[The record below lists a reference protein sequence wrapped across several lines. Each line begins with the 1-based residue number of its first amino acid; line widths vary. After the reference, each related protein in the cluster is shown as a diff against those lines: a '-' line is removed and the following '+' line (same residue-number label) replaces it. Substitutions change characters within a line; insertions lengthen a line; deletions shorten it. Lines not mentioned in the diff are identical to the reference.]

1 MYSTTFLLRLLE
13 KVNVTASLRWDQI
26 GTVKVL
32 PVNATFLLLHSSQTE
47 VSNAKKIVKDHPI
60 FSWRFDSFLITL
72 RAEAFAACTQPVYEI
87 AKCLWARIAIHI
99 NYARKLSKN
108 RKVLYER
115 AHDLSLKRKDIV
127 AEIERSNPQKIAT
140 NECDDWIGKVQEM
153 ENKVGTIQPELNEEK
168 RCVGGL
174 CLDIFAH
181 IKLGKRVENMID
193 DINELLDKSKFE
205 RGFLVDAPVA
215 TVENQPDPPS
225 TLAESANC
233 TLDMVLDKIQHKSTL
248 KIGIWGMGGVG
259 KTTVMRL
266 LNNTPEIAR
275 IFDFVIWVT
284 VSKSQSIRMIQEE
297 VGQRLSVEV
306 TKGESDDRVAIKL
319 RQRLNGKKYLLL
331 LDDVWNMVDLD
342 AVGIPNPN
350 QNNGCKVVLTTRKFE
365 VCRKMGTDVE
375 IKVKVL
381 PKEEAREM
389 FYTNVG
395 DVVRLPAIKQLIES
409 IVTECDGLPLALKV
423 VSGALRKEEDVNVWE
438 NFLRELRSPAT
449 SFIKDLNEKVFNIL
463 KVSYDHLEDTQ
474 KKQCLLFCGLY
485 PEDYKI
491 EKSELIGYWRAEGIL
506 SRELT
511 LHEAHV
517 KGHAILRAL
526 IDSSLLEKCDGD
538 DCVKMHDVVRD
549 LVLAMTSPKGEE
561 PQHLVRAGIS
571 SEKIPDAVEWDK
583 AKRISFINRDL
594 RNLPESPNCPML
606 VTLLLQGNGL
616 LGVIPKTFFNN
627 MPNLKVLDLSHTDIK
642 SLPTSM
648 SKLASL
654 RELVLLDCDS
664 LEAFPAGVICRL
676 SQIEVFKLYISS
688 SGTSRLSDESTEIV
702 AKELSELSSISS
714 LGFDFRSASNLQHF
728 LENSKSWKEGRLTQF
743 WFFVGNC
750 RRFIDLNESIALREY
765 NTCLFYEGGG
775 VERSSGLPS
784 AIQDVLRCS
793 ICFLLAGHE
802 KLNTLSEVGA
812 QDTYELRCCMIEE
825 CVALQEIVNRNGLE
839 MGAFPKLEA
848 LHLTDLPELKTILCL
863 ETEEGALLPPLPP
876 NTNIFTNLKYL
887 TLEQCPLIKH
897 VFSSGFMVQQ
907 LSNLEGLVVD
917 NCGGLERMIPE
928 DVVVE
933 HKALPKLRVL
943 GLSDLP
949 EFVSFFK
956 GVPMRWQSLEWVG
969 IINCPKLRKLPFD
982 TNSAPNLKEIEGA
995 SNSQEWWDALEWD
1008 NDDTRL
1014 QFQPLFRNSP

>member
-1 MYSTTFLLRLLE
+1 M
-13 KVNVTASLRWDQI
+13 
-26 GTVKVL
+26 
-32 PVNATFLLLHSSQTE
+32 
-47 VSNAKKIVKDHPI
+47 
-60 FSWRFDSFLITL
+60 
-72 RAEAFAACTQPVYEI
+72 AEAFAACTQPI
-87 AKCLWARIAIHI
+87 CDIGKCLWARIATRI

-108 RKVLYER
+108 RKLLCEK

-127 AEIERSNPQKIAT
+127 AEIERSNLQKIAT

-174 CLDIFAH
+174 CLDIFAR
-181 IKLGKRVENMID
+181 IKLGKRVVNMID

-225 TLAESANC
+225 TLAESANR
-233 TLDMVLDKIQHKSTL
+233 TLDMVLDKIQHNSTL

-259 KTTVMRL
+259 KTTILRL

-275 IFDFVIWVT
+275 IFNFVIWVT

-297 VGQRLSVEV
+297 VGQRLSVEI

-365 VCRKMGTDVE
+365 VCRQMGTDVE

-381 PKEEAREM
+381 PEEEAQEM

-395 DVVRLPAIKQLIES
+395 DVVRLPTIKQLAES
-409 IVTECDGLPLALKV
+409 IVTECDGLPLGLKV

-485 PEDYKI
+485 PEDSEIKN
-491 EKSELIGYWRAEGIL
+491 SELIGYWRAERIL

-526 IDSSLLEKCDGD
+526 IDSSLLEKCNGD
-538 DCVKMHDVVRD
+538 DYVKMHDVVRD

-571 SEKIPDAVEWDK
+571 SEKIPDAVEWEK
-583 AKRISFINRDL
+583 ATRISFINHDL
-594 RNLPESPNCPML
+594 RNLPESPDCPAL
-606 VTLLLQGNGL
+606 VTLLLQGNGY
-616 LGVIPKTFFNN
+616 LGVIPETFFKN
-627 MPNLKVLDLSHTDIK
+627 MPNLKVLDLSHTGIK
-642 SLPTSM
+642 SLPTSI
-648 SKLASL
+648 SKLESL
-654 RELVLLDCDS
+654 RELVLLDCYS
-664 LEAFPAGVICRL
+664 LEALPAGVICKL
-676 SQIEVFKLYISS
+676 SQIEVFKLFKISP
-688 SGTSRLSDESTEIV
+688 GTSELSDGSAEIV
-702 AKELSELSSISS
+702 AKELSELSSLSC
-714 LGFDFRSASNLQHF
+714 LEFDFRRVGNLHNF
-728 LENSKSWKEGRLTQF
+728 LENSRSWKEGRLTQF
-743 WFFVGNC
+743 WFFVGDY
-750 RRFIDLNESIALREY
+750 RPLFRPFWFSGY
-765 NTCLFYEGGG
+765 NMCLFYDGRE
-775 VERSSGLPS
+775 ERSSGLPS
-784 AIQDVLRCS
+784 TIQDVLRRS
-793 ICFLLAGHE
+793 NYFGLRGHE
-802 KLNTLSEVGA
+802 KLNTLLEVGA
-812 QDTYELRCCMIEE
+812 HNTYELRCCVIRE
-825 CVALQEIVNRNGLE
+825 CVALQDIVNRNGLE
-839 MGAFPKLEA
+839 MGAFPKLES
-848 LHLTDLPELKTILCL
+848 LMLIDLPELKTILCL
-863 ETEEGALLPPLPP
+863 ETEEGALLPALPP
-876 NTNIFTNLKYL
+876 NANIFTNLKDL
-887 TLEQCPLIKH
+887 RLETCPLIKQ

-907 LSNLEGLVVD
+907 LSNLEELCVD
-917 NCGGLERMIPE
+917 NCGGSKGMIPGDE
-928 DVVVE
+928 IVE
-933 HKALPKLRVL
+933 HEALPKLRRL
-943 GLSDLP
+943 WLWDLS

-956 GVPMRWQSLEWVG
+956 GVPMRWQSLESVS
-969 IINCPKLRKLPFD
+969 IRNCPKLRKLPFD
-982 TNSAPNLKEIEGA
+982 TNSAPNLEEIMG
-995 SNSQEWWDALEWD
+995 SQEWWDVLEWD
-1008 NDDTRL
+1008 NDATRL
-1014 QFQPLFRNSP
+1014 QFQPFFEKN